1 MELSEEIKNAVVFY
15 SSLYA
20 LAILFGLIVTAFTSS
35 KDIGFIAAVSV
46 LFLAILFI
54 EH

>member
-1 MELSEEIKNAVVFY
+1 MELSEETKKAVVFY
-15 SSLYA
+15 SSLYV
-20 LAILFGLIVTAFTSS
+20 LAILFGLIFTAFTSS

-46 LFLAILFI
+46 LFLVTLFI